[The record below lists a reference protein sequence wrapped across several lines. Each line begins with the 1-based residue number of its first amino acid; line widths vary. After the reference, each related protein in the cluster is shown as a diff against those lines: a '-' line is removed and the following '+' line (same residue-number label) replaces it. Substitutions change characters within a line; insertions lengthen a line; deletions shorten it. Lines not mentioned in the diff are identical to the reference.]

1 LKAKRWVEAFV
12 DAACSDSSLA
22 AVVLLGSA
30 VRPVKQVNDVD
41 VLYIYKEKAVKCPG
55 RTIDID
61 LRAYSQDDV
70 RSLLAE
76 GNDLLGW
83 ALRFGQ
89 LICEQDLYWT
99 SLCKEW
105 LEKLPLPDP
114 EVAKERARK
123 ADSMYRKLRDMGDM
137 DAAREQL
144 LSKLTHEARAR
155 LLSEGVYP
163 KSRPELP
170 EQLNDIGEHELARSL
185 VEALFLRDETDI
197 PIQ

>member
-1 LKAKRWVEAFV
+1 MAK
-12 DAACSDSSLA
+12 
-22 AVVLLGSA
+22 
-30 VRPVKQVNDVD
+30 
-41 VLYIYKEKAVKCPG
+41 
-55 RTIDID
+55 
-61 LRAYSQDDV
+61 
-70 RSLLAE
+70 

-83 ALRFGQ
+83 ALRFGH

-99 SLCKEW
+99 SLCREW

-114 EVAKERARK
+114 EVAEKRARK
-123 ADSMYRKLRDMGDM
+123 ADAMYHKMREMGDM

-155 LLSEGVYP
+155 LLSKGIYP

-185 VEALFLRDETDI
+185 MESLTLRDEGDV